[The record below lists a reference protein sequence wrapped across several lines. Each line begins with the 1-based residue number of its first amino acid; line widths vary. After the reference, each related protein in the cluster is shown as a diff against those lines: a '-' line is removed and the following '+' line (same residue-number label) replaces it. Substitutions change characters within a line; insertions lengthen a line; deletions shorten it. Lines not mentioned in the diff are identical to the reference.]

1 MKIIS
6 KKQAN
11 DILVSSLFN
20 PGGTFNK
27 GKFDSGKYI
36 WHGSQKYYIGKDAL
50 NIPNVHAIYV
60 ERRQDKDGPY
70 AQLMCIYN

>member
-20 PGGTFNK
+20 PGRTFNK
-27 GKFDSGKYI
+27 DKFNSMKHI
-36 WHGSQKYYIGKDAL
+36 WFGSQKHYIGKDVP
-50 NIPNVHAIYV
+50 NIPGIHAIYV
-60 ERRQDKDGPY
+60 ERRQNKDGPY